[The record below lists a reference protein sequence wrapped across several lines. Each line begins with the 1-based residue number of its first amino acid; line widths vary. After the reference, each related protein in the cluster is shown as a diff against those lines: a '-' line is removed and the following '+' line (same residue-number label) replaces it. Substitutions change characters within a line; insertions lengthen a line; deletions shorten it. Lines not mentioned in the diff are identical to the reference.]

1 MMADG
6 YPALFSGGAKQRKLY
21 KLSFDGFSRDNQ
33 SGKLRVK
40 CDNCEIHD
48 GNVYSAFALKKATLA
63 GQGAFPSKSGATFL
77 RVATPA
83 ETVDGVKYEDA
94 IAVNAD
100 NSVYRYNPN
109 TLSYEQLTDIALTCT
124 PQITAYF
131 SAEKE
136 EYALLFGGQ
145 AASVRAGGLVKVI
158 AEKCYKN
165 FGCAAFER
173 VFFAADD
180 KSVQYSGVLA
190 MEDFTESADE
200 GGCISFPVASG
211 IRGICAF
218 EKYVYVFFAR
228 EIYRISARGAAREFT
243 AEKVPYAGGEIAEG
257 SPVNCGNA
265 ICFLTDEG
273 VYAFDGSK
281 AKNVTC
287 NRGELVFSNLAVWYC
302 AGAAGRYVCEFG
314 SSAASTQK
322 ILYNAQNGAVTQI
335 DVPLKTACAYGNELY
350 VYSGGEKIFAFDRS
364 VEVGRSY
371 GVYRLNEPFLHGGLK
386 TLRRVKIYGKGSVR
400 FVFSAYGSVTS
411 TTYSLTLAENG
422 TEIALNVTAKAF
434 SFSLFLGNK
443 AFVSGVDAEY
453 SAFDRGR

>member
-173 VFFAADD
+173 VFFASDNKTVA
-180 KSVQYSGVLA
+180 YSGVLA
-190 MEDFTESADE
+190 MDDFTESADE

-218 EKYVYVFFAR
+218 KKHVYVFFAR
-228 EIYRISARGAAREFT
+228 EIYRIAALGAARDFT

-257 SPVNCGNA
+257 SPINCGNR
-265 ICFLTDEG
+265 ICFLTNEG
-273 VYAFDGSK
+273 VYDFDGSE
-281 AKNVTC
+281 AKNVTKD
-287 NRGELVFSNLAVWYC
+287 RGEFVFSDLSVWYC
-302 AGAAGRYVCEFG
+302 AGAAGRYLCEFG
-314 SSAASTQK
+314 ASASSTQS
-322 ILYNAQNGAVTQI
+322 ILYNTENGAVSRI
-335 DVPLKTACAYGNELY
+335 ILSLKTACAYGSEIFI
-350 VYSGGEKIFAFDRS
+350 YSGGEKKFAFDRS
-364 VEVGRSY
+364 VETTRSY
-371 GVYRLNEPFLHGGLK
+371 GVSRLNEPLLHKGLK
-386 TLRRVKIYGKGSVR
+386 TLRRVTIYGKGAVRLAFSV
-400 FVFSAYGSVTS
+400 AGSYTS
-411 TTYSLTLAENG
+411 TTYALTLSENG
-422 TEIALNVTAKAF
+422 TELDFNATAESF
-434 SFSLFLGNK
+434 SFTLFLGKN
-443 AFVSGVDAEY
+443 AFVSRVDAEY